1 MSGGRGFLA
10 IWSDVSDA
18 DLTDYLHWLT
28 REHTQERVGI
38 EGFEGVRVF
47 RARLPGVNRFFI
59 LYRLADASVMASP
72 GYLERLNAPTPWSRR
87 IMPILGNFARG
98 GGTVTAAA
106 GSGRGAIIAPVLL
119 DGDAIARWRARLA
132 DLTACDGVVAA
143 RVMEVDQGG
152 TGIRTNERA
161 LRSDDRSFA
170 GLLLVEAVD
179 STMLS
184 AAIGTIGA
192 AAQKAAIY
200 DEVFALEKQDVAP
213 GMPGD

>member
-1 MSGGRGFLA
+1 
-10 IWSDVSDA
+10 
-18 DLTDYLHWLT
+18 
-28 REHTQERVGI
+28 
-38 EGFEGVRVF
+38 
-47 RARLPGVNRFFI
+47 
-59 LYRLADASVMASP
+59 
-72 GYLERLNAPTPWSRR
+72 
-87 IMPILGNFARG
+87 MPILGNFARG

-106 GSGRGAIIAPVLL
+106 GSGRGAIIAPLLL
-119 DGDAIARWRARLA
+119 DEDALAASRARL
-132 DLTACDGVVAA
+132 DGLVTCDGVVAA

-179 STMLS
+179 STMLG

-192 AAQKAAIY
+192 AGQETATY